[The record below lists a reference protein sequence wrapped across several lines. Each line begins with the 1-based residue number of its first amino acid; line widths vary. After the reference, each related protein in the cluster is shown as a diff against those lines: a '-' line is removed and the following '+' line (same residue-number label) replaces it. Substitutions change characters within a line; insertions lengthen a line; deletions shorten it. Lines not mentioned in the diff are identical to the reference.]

1 MKALSFS
8 RRLWIP
14 SVLALLCMAGLAG
27 YGAWEQRAVRIDER
41 RADLTNIVDA
51 AMSIVEDYAGMAA
64 KGAMTPEQARAQ
76 ALQRL
81 KNFRYGKDGYLTVTD
96 SHATVVMHPFLA
108 NMTGKNLAD
117 YKDGKGVHVFQEVAR
132 IGREGSAG
140 FVRYAY
146 PRPGS
151 TVEEPKLMRVAH
163 FAPWDWNI
171 SSGVYVDDIE
181 NAFERALLTS
191 AALLA
196 ALCAALGVLVVV
208 INRGLMRELGGE
220 PAHAAAIARRIAAGE
235 LDVAVSTRSVDD
247 TSMLHA
253 MAHMQSMLASTVG
266 TIRAG
271 ADAIASAS
279 GQIASGNLDLSARTE
294 EQASSLEET
303 AASMEQLTA
312 AVRQTSE
319 NAHEASRYAADA
331 ADVAR
336 RGGAVVRRVIDTMA
350 AIDASSSSIAE
361 IIAVIDGIAFQT
373 NILALNAAVEA
384 ARAGEEGRGF
394 AVVAAEVRNLA
405 HRSAAAARQVKELV
419 GNSSAQVA
427 AGSALVREAG
437 GTMETIVAGIDGVQR
452 KMREIAEAS
461 TEQSGGIGQVNQAVA
476 QMDQVTQQNAALVE
490 EAAAASASLQD
501 QAAKLSAAVAVFRL
515 AAPGAAQSGPAA
527 TAASRGERR
536 PAGTA
541 FPILRTGAVPAN

>member
-1 MKALSFS
+1 MKDAMKALSFS

-181 NAFERALLTS
+181 NAFERALVTS

-235 LDVAVSTRSVDD
+235 LDVAVATRSVDD

-373 NILALNAAVEA
+373 NM
-384 ARAGEEGRGF
+384 
-394 AVVAAEVRNLA
+394 
-405 HRSAAAARQVKELV
+405 
-419 GNSSAQVA
+419 
-427 AGSALVREAG
+427 VREAG

-536 PAGTA
+536 PAETA